1 VVVEGGMSV
10 INKML
15 QDLDRRQAL
24 GAAADPVVRPQA
36 TRAGGREWFWRV
48 LVVLLTAALAWM
60 GWVAVQL
67 LPRKP
72 LATELAFQAAAEAQT
87 RAAAKQAA
95 PPPVA
100 AAPAASAAI
109 DPAAAPA
116 EEPKPAAAPAP
127 AAPAPS
133 DALRLALQLETPVR
147 ETQPEPVKPEAVKVE
162 PPKPAAAK
170 PKAAPPQAAP
180 AKGTVDKRD
189 RARSAADTAEA
200 HFRRAALLLN
210 HGRVSEAQDQL
221 VAALR
226 ADASHAAARQAYV
239 AVLLEQQRV
248 DMARRVLQEG
258 LAMDPEQPTFA
269 LALARIHTEQ
279 RDYLAAL
286 EVMERAGSVARNADF
301 QALRGAVLQRLSRH
315 GDAVEAYQNALRG
328 GAQQQ
333 ATTWIGFGISL
344 EALGRRN
351 EAVQAY
357 RRALAEGPIAPE
369 AREYAQGRARALE

>member
-24 GAAADPVVRPQA
+24 GAAADTVVRPQA

-100 AAPAASAAI
+100 AAPVAPAPVAPAPAPVEEPTQ
-109 DPAAAPA
+109 PAA
-116 EEPKPAAAPAP
+116 AP

-133 DALRLALQLETPVR
+133 DALRLALQLETPVK
-147 ETQPEPVKPEAVKVE
+147 EAQPEPVKPEPVKVE
-162 PPKPAAAK
+162 PPKPAATK
-170 PKAAPPQAAP
+170 PKPAPPQAAP

-226 ADASHAAARQAYV
+226 ADASHAAARQTYV

-248 DMARRVLQEG
+248 DAARRVLQDG
-258 LAMDPEQPTFA
+258 LAIDPQQPTFA

-286 EVMERAGSVARNADF
+286 DVMERAGSVARNADF
-301 QALRGAVLQRLSRH
+301 QALRGAVLQRLARH
-315 GDAVEAYQNALRG
+315 GDAVEAYQNALQG

-369 AREYAQGRARALE
+369 AREYAQSRARALE